1 MQNKSPGPSANYP
14 RATLLSAHA
23 PRPSTQG
30 HNGANG
36 QLNVKSWG
44 GYPSRYVSVHAR
56 VCVSDIYTCTLV
68 FCTYSLVWS
77 YRTRYRDI
85 QNVAPAPGWGGGAG
99 SATKKSPR
107 RGTGGGGPIK
117 VRPTMSPTPDY
128 TSWVPE
134 RHPSYS
140 ERFRNITDN
149 DGSLAPSHKP
159 LTPPT
164 NVSGRGGGTPLYFST
179 GHVAGGVK
187 GFEMTRSK
195 MGFPTKPVA
204 RDSLTPSFVCKQQRG
219 VVGAPGTLQI
229 GETWGRISTATGIRP
244 SRERRRE
251 GRLNMLDHSS
261 I

>member
-1 MQNKSPGPSANYP
+1 MCM
-14 RATLLSAHA
+14 H
-23 PRPSTQG
+23 
-30 HNGANG
+30 
-36 QLNVKSWG
+36 
-44 GYPSRYVSVHAR
+44 VSVCQTYIHAHLFS
-56 VCVSDIYTCTLV
+56 VPTLAW
-68 FCTYSLVWS
+68 T

-85 QNVAPAPGWGGGAG
+85 QNVTPAPGWGGGAG

-107 RGTGGGGPIK
+107 RGAGGGGPIK

-128 TSWVPE
+128 TSWVPPE

-219 VVGAPGTLQI
+219 GVGALQI
-229 GETWGRISTATGIRP
+229 GETWPRISTATGIRP
-244 SRERRRE
+244 SRERFT
-251 GRLNMLDHSS
+251 S